1 MKRPVY
7 EPVSAHE
14 LNKDPHDQ
22 DVMARSNMHLTEEE
36 EYTHT
41 HTHTR
46 PYHNV
51 LPLNFHFSDH
61 GSGHQ
66 LRLIS
71 AVGFSL
77 QMSLKGRKIILA
89 HMLTTRGTCGVT
101 MMGVKA
107 PTPLTGS
114 ICRNAQTAAS
124 REEGLQMVTQV
135 NNIL

>member
-1 MKRPVY
+1 MPEVVVVLPPRKEMMAGTMKRPVY

-77 QMSLKGRKIILA
+77 QMSLKGRKIILV
-89 HMLTTRGTCGVT
+89 HMLTTRETLWCHHDGCEGTY
-101 MMGVKA
+101 
-107 PTPLTGS
+107 TPY
-114 ICRNAQTAAS
+114 R
-124 REEGLQMVTQV
+124 V
-135 NNIL
+135 NL